1 MFASY
6 TIMCKYES
14 NVKIHNKKFEKKKT
28 KTKTKKTSVAKFLRG
43 IWGKRSPQISPKIS
57 CPKVVISFFE
67 FIALCIKITPPI
79 KKNNCGTKFFKDFSS
94 TMTFLFE
101 GNRGVIID

>member
-79 KKNNCGTKFFKDFSS
+79 KKNNCGTKFFRKTSA
-94 TMTFLFE
+94 LQ
-101 GNRGVIID
+101 